1 MKGNRVILNTA
12 ILLIS
17 SMSLLKLSAQNENSC
32 VPTNLRCE
40 HLAHPLGI
48 DRQSP
53 RFSWYLSD
61 TRNGAKQTAYQIAVG
76 KDSLALSKGKGA
88 IWKKQISGDQMLTTY
103 TGKALEPCTRY
114 YWSISVWDKDKKKS
128 QPVVSSFETGLLTQR
143 NWQGKFISDGKDMES
158 RDTPYFRKQ
167 ISLNKEVE
175 SARAYIVA
183 AGLYELSINGEK
195 VGDHYLDP
203 AFTDYGKRLL
213 YVTHDVTSLLQQG
226 KNAIGVILGNGW
238 YNHQPVA
245 EWNFHNAPWRDR
257 PSFCM
262 DIRIRYTDGTEEII
276 ASDNSFKTNSG
287 PITFNAIYLAENHD
301 FRKDMPNWNK
311 PSFDDSS
318 WQTATE
324 VEKPDV
330 IISSQTMHP
339 IRITDFRK
347 PIEVK
352 KLSDTLYLYNFGQNW
367 SGITTFT
374 AQGEAGTKVKLRH
387 GEQLDSRG
395 KRLFDDN
402 NTQFYQNVNEPL
414 KYGKHPEDELFQTDV
429 LILDGKRTRSLHIST
444 IKDSN
449 MWKYLPISPWNR
461 TNKI

>member
-40 HLAHPLGI
+40 HLARPLGI

-213 YVTHDVTSLLQQG
+213 YVTHDVTNLLQQG
-226 KNAIGVILGNGW
+226 K
-238 YNHQPVA
+238 
-245 EWNFHNAPWRDR
+245 
-257 PSFCM
+257 
-262 DIRIRYTDGTEEII
+262 
-276 ASDNSFKTNSG
+276 
-287 PITFNAIYLAENHD
+287 
-301 FRKDMPNWNK
+301 
-311 PSFDDSS
+311 
-318 WQTATE
+318 
-324 VEKPDV
+324 
-330 IISSQTMHP
+330 
-339 IRITDFRK
+339 
-347 PIEVK
+347 
-352 KLSDTLYLYNFGQNW
+352 
-367 SGITTFT
+367 
-374 AQGEAGTKVKLRH
+374 
-387 GEQLDSRG
+387 
-395 KRLFDDN
+395 
-402 NTQFYQNVNEPL
+402 TQSV
-414 KYGKHPEDELFQTDV
+414 
-429 LILDGKRTRSLHIST
+429 
-444 IKDSN
+444 
-449 MWKYLPISPWNR
+449 
-461 TNKI
+461 